1 MLSIRSLLSPS
12 FSARRLIREVSQK
25 PVLDRQPAP
34 ATNLSEIADRQFDES
49 PLTDGKTEDTANKA
63 LYSQTINRANLVG
76 SRFSPWLAL
85 VAYPLGRYG
94 LLPVYFRHI
103 EVIGRENLPKA
114 GPVILA
120 PTHRSRW
127 DAFMVPCAAGQDV
140 TGRELRFMVSADEVK
155 GIQGWFIRRLGG
167 FEIDTKHPAIS
178 SLRHS
183 VELLK
188 QGEVLVIFPEGNIF
202 RECRPLKP
210 GLARL
215 ALQAEASHENLG
227 IQIVPINIHYSQPLV
242 PWRCSVEIRIGSP
255 LKVSSY
261 DVQAPKQG
269 ARKLTAD
276 LENALKVLDQATIEK
291 SDRY

>member
-1 MLSIRSLLSPS
+1 MLSIRSLFSPS
-12 FSARRLIREVSQK
+12 FSACRLLREASEESDFNKQT
-25 PVLDRQPAP
+25 AP
-34 ATNLSEIADRQFDES
+34 ATDLSVSVQQSSEGC
-49 PLTDGKTEDTANKA
+49 LTDGKTEDTASKA
-63 LYSQTINRANLVG
+63 LYSQTIDRANFVG
-76 SRFSPWLAL
+76 SRFSPWLAF
-85 VAYPLGRYG
+85 VAYPLGRYA
-94 LLPVYFRHI
+94 LLPFYFRRI
-103 EVIGRENLPKA
+103 EVIGRENLPKT
-114 GPVILA
+114 GPVILS

-140 TGRELRFMVSADEVK
+140 TGRRLRFMVSADEVK

-188 QGEVLVIFPEGNIF
+188 KGEVLVIFPEGNIF

-227 IQIVPINIHYSQPLV
+227 IHIVPINIYYSQPLV
-242 PWRCSVEIRIGSP
+242 PWRCSVEIRIGLP
-255 LKVSSY
+255 LKVSNY
-261 DVQAPKQG
+261 EVQTPKQG
-269 ARKLTAD
+269 AKKLTTD
-276 LENALKVLDQATIEK
+276 LENALRDLNKATIEP
-291 SDRY
+291 SDRH

>member
-1 MLSIRSLLSPS
+1 MLSIRSLLSPN
-12 FSARRLIREVSQK
+12 FSARRLIREASQK
-25 PVLDRQPAP
+25 PVLDQRTAPAP
-34 ATNLSEIADRQFDES
+34 KSGAIGDRQFSES
-49 PLTDGKTEDTANKA
+49 CLTDGKTEDTANKI
-63 LYSQTINRANLVG
+63 LYSKKIDRAIFVG
-76 SRFSPWLAL
+76 SRFSPWLAF
-85 VAYPLGRYG
+85 VAYPLGRYA
-94 LLPVYFRHI
+94 LLPSYFRRI
-103 EVIGRENLPKA
+103 DVIGRENLPKT

-140 TGRELRFMVSADEVK
+140 TGRKLRFMVTADEVK
-155 GIQGWFIRRLGG
+155 GIQGWFIKRLGG

-188 QGEVLVIFPEGNIF
+188 KGEVLVIFPEGNIF

-215 ALQAEASHENLG
+215 ALQAEAGHEKLG

-242 PWRCSVEIRIGSP
+242 PWRCCVEIRIGSP
-255 LKVSSY
+255 LKVSDY
-261 DVQAPKQG
+261 ETQTPKQG
-269 ARKLTAD
+269 AKKLTTD
-276 LENALKVLDQATIEK
+276 LEDALRELNRASIEK
-291 SDRY
+291 SDRS